1 MPVLRQEVNTGNGAL
16 QIGGTNYQVGV
27 AAPQVQQEQPKVDS
41 RGMAIQGFLN
51 GFLDT
56 FTPAIQEGQQRAA
69 AQGQIDA
76 AQTPDALKGADA
88 ATEKQ
93 NIFMRDAYQ
102 QGYLGAAVRQ
112 NVTDF
117 QAGITAR
124 AQAAGMQ
131 GVSDEDFLASERQQN
146 AKLMNSLGQYMPHMD
161 ANTVSAVAS
170 SLDNGRNSALGIL
183 RKTRLGQAKV
193 NNVRVIEQGS
203 MAAMS
208 NFKSALDAGAT
219 FEQAQHYLTDHAAL
233 IGSNSM
239 LDEKEK
245 NNQLSNFFL
254 STAQNLKD
262 PRQINQLAGVASGVL
277 GVTNPSLMSSLDGQW
292 KRAGSEVNLST
303 ELNLTDRMRAA
314 ASLPAQQRQAEYN
327 NILTAGMQAH
337 RDGYLSEGA
346 AKSLYNEIYKPP
358 TPKAL
363 IASAIENSTI
373 NSGGALS
380 VEAIRAGIPGATES
394 QVQDAVNNAFPNTM
408 EGNAKMLAAGQSGK
422 DPWIIKKA
430 YSRVGTL
437 MTDNLDTLA
446 DLMTESTD
454 DSGNKVYTIPQQ
466 SQQSIVAFSA
476 MYQQADPIQ
485 RSTLMDSIPEK
496 WRGLMKAAIEQDP
509 ENANNNVIDTVKR
522 VTLEERSGMYK
533 DVKRD
538 PPKEALDTSSALRW
552 YQRLPGFDSDSK
564 ESQEAAFGAEL
575 QAEYDRI
582 YQTNKGLLS
591 GKSAKSI
598 NQMLVGNLQARNV
611 PVKAGRFDANITL
624 PAGTS
629 LDSYGAAVGVD
640 GSTYQEALQA
650 TINST
655 MQGLGVNQDN
665 LERVRITPGAG
676 GALSRD
682 FALTVEVKNQ
692 AGITMAQHIALP
704 ANAINAAARD
714 GYAAKQEAARA
725 VGRKQAGPS
734 VATFMNTS
742 HGGQQTM
749 TVTGSNNAGMAP
761 DAFNRMLTNTMRY
774 EGFKGSKSGGSVG
787 FGWHDAS
794 GDAVPDSISVQQ
806 GVAKLK
812 DLYEQRYVPMAK
824 SYLKDAGLSN
834 ATETLPW
841 LADLAYERPA
851 DAKTVATAMG
861 QYTRHEI
868 DYPALIGTLEKL
880 PSFTDAGG
888 SATTQRNV
896 DRHEALQHWAMMS
909 GSRGTDPR
917 QNPVAALSLN

>member
-1 MPVLRQEVNTGNGAL
+1 MPVLRQEVNTGSGAL

-41 RGMAIQGFLN
+41 RGMAIQGFLSN
-51 GFLDT
+51 FLDT

-76 AQTPDALKGADA
+76 AQNPDALKGADSA
-88 ATEKQ
+88 ADKQ

-102 QGYLGAAVRQ
+102 KGYLGAAVRQ
-112 NVTDF
+112 TVTDF
-117 QAGITAR
+117 QSGITSR

-131 GVSDEDFLASERQQN
+131 GVSDDDFLATERQQN

-193 NNVRVIEQGS
+193 NNMRVVEQGS

-208 NFKSALDAGAT
+208 NFTASLDAGAT

-233 IGSNSM
+233 IGSNEM

-245 NNQLSNFFL
+245 RNQLGNLFV

-262 PRQINQLAGVASGVL
+262 PRQINQLAGVASGIL
-277 GVTNPSLMSSLDGQW
+277 GVTDPSVMTQLDSQW

-303 ELNLTDRMRAA
+303 ELNLTDRLNA
-314 ASLPAQQRQAEYN
+314 ASKLPGHQRQAEYN
-327 NILTAGMQAH
+327 NILTAAMVAH
-337 RDGYLSEGA
+337 RDGYLTEGA
-346 AKSLYNEIYKPP
+346 AKSIYTSINKPA

-363 IASAIENSTI
+363 IASAIENSTV
-373 NSGGALS
+373 NSAGALS
-380 VEAIRAGIPGATES
+380 IEGIRAGIPDATES
-394 QVQDAVNNAFPNTM
+394 QVQDAVGNAFPNTL
-408 EGNAKMLAAGQSGK
+408 EGNVKMLAAGQAGK
-422 DPWIIKKA
+422 DPWIIKQA
-430 YSRVGTL
+430 YKRIGTQ
-437 MTDNLDTLA
+437 MTDQLDTLA
-446 DLMTESTD
+446 DLMDESTD
-454 DSGNKVYTIPQQ
+454 DQGNKVYTIPQQ
-466 SQQSIVAFSA
+466 AQQSLVGFSA

-485 RSTLMDSIPEK
+485 RSTLMDSIPDK

-509 ENANNNVIDTVKR
+509 DNANNNVIDTVKR

-533 DVKRD
+533 DVSAK
-538 PPKEALDTSSALRW
+538 PPKDALDTSSALRW
-552 YQRLPGFDSDSK
+552 YQRINPFSTDS
-564 ESQEAAFGAEL
+564 EQSQTAAFGAEL

-582 YQTNKGLLS
+582 YQTDKSLLS

-611 PVKAGRFDANITL
+611 PVSVGRFASNVTL
-624 PAGTS
+624 PAGTN

-640 GSTYQEALQA
+640 GSTYQEALQS
-650 TINST
+650 TIDST
-655 MQGLGVNQDN
+655 LQSLGVNGEN
-665 LERVRITPGAG
+665 MKYVRISPGAG
-676 GALSRD
+676 GALSKD
-682 FALTVEVKNQ
+682 FAMTVEVENQ
-692 AGITMAQHIALP
+692 AGQVIAQHIALP
-704 ANAINAAARD
+704 ASAINAAARD

-774 EGFKGSKSGGSVG
+774 EGFKGNKSNGSVG

-794 GDAVPDSISVQQ
+794 GDAVPSSMSVQE

-824 SYLKDAGLSN
+824 GYLKDAGLD
-834 ATETLPW
+834 APEALPW
-841 LADLAYERPA
+841 LSDLAYERPA
-851 DAKTVATAMG
+851 DAKAVATAMG
-861 QYTRHEI
+861 KYTRHEI
-868 DYPALIGTLEKL
+868 EYPDLIGTLAKL
-880 PSFTDAGG
+880 PSYTDAGG
-888 SATTQRNV
+888 SASTQRNK
-896 DRHEALQHWAMMS
+896 DRYESLQHWAMLS

-917 QNPVAALSLN
+917 QNPVAALYPK

>member
-1 MPVLRQEVNTGNGAL
+1 MPVLRQEVNTGSGAL

-41 RGMAIQGFLN
+41 RGMAIQGFLSN
-51 GFLDT
+51 FLDT
-56 FTPAIQEGQQRAA
+56 FTPALQEGQQRAA

-76 AQTPDALKGADA
+76 SQNPDALKGADSA
-88 ATEKQ
+88 ADKQ

-102 QGYLGAAVRQ
+102 KGYLGAAVRQ
-112 NVTDF
+112 TVTDF
-117 QAGITAR
+117 QSGITSR

-131 GVSDEDFLASERQQN
+131 GVSDDDFLATERQQN

-193 NNVRVIEQGS
+193 NNMRVVEQGS

-208 NFKSALDAGAT
+208 NFTASLDAGAT

-233 IGSNSM
+233 IGSNEM

-245 NNQLSNFFL
+245 RNQLGNLFV

-262 PRQINQLAGVASGVL
+262 PRQINQLAGVASGIL
-277 GVTNPSLMSSLDGQW
+277 GVTDPSVMTQLDSQW

-303 ELNLTDRMRAA
+303 ELNLTDRLNA
-314 ASLPAQQRQAEYN
+314 ASKLPGQQRQAEYN
-327 NILTAGMQAH
+327 NILTAAMQAH
-337 RDGYLSEGA
+337 RDGYLTEGA
-346 AKSLYNEIYKPP
+346 AKSLYTSINKPP

-363 IASAIENSTI
+363 IASAIENSTV
-373 NSGGALS
+373 NSNGALS
-380 VEAIRAGIPGATES
+380 VEAIRAGIPDATQS
-394 QVQDAVNNAFPNTM
+394 QVQDAIGNAFPNTL
-408 EGNAKMLAAGQSGK
+408 EGNVKMLAAGQAGK
-422 DPWIIKKA
+422 DPWIIKQA
-430 YSRVGTL
+430 YSRIGTQ
-437 MTDNLDTLA
+437 MTDQLDTLA
-446 DLMTESTD
+446 NLMDESTD
-454 DSGNKVYTIPQQ
+454 DQGNKVYTIPA
-466 SQQSIVAFSA
+466 SVQQSIVGFSA
-476 MYQQADPIQ
+476 MYQNADAIQ

-496 WRGLMKAAIEQDP
+496 WRGLMQSTIEQDP
-509 ENANNNVIDTVKR
+509 DNVNNNVVDTLKR

-533 DVKRD
+533 DVKAA
-538 PPKEALDTSSALRW
+538 PPKDALDTTAALRW
-552 YQRLPGFDSDSK
+552 YQRINPVSTDSEDS
-564 ESQEAAFGAEL
+564 QRAQFGAQL
-575 QAEYDRI
+575 QAEYDRV
-582 YQTNKGLLS
+582 YQTDKSLLS

-598 NQMLVGNLQARNV
+598 NQMLVGNIQARTV
-611 PVKAGRFDANITL
+611 PVTTGRFASNVVL

-650 TINST
+650 TISST
-655 MQGLGVNQDN
+655 MDSLGIKGDN
-665 LERVRITPGAG
+665 MKNVRITPGAG
-676 GALSRD
+676 GALSKD
-682 FALTVEVKNQ
+682 FAMTVEVENQ
-692 AGITMAQHIALP
+692 AGQLISQHIALP
-704 ANAINAAARD
+704 ASAINAAARD
-714 GYAAKQEAARA
+714 GYVAKQEAARA
-725 VGRKQAGPS
+725 IGRKQAGPS

-774 EGFKGSKSGGSVG
+774 EGFKGSKSNGSVG
-787 FGWHDAS
+787 FGWHAAS
-794 GDAVPDSISVQQ
+794 GDAVPSSMSVQE

-824 SYLKDAGLSN
+824 GYLKDAGLDASE
-834 ATETLPW
+834 ALPW

-851 DAKTVATAMG
+851 DAKAVASAMG

-868 DYPALIGTLEKL
+868 QYPELIKTLEKL
-880 PSFTDAGG
+880 PSYTDAGG
-888 SATTQRNV
+888 SAKTQRNI
-896 DRHEALQHWAMMS
+896 DRYEALQHWAMLS
-909 GSRGTDPR
+909 GSRGTDPS
-917 QNPVAALSLN
+917 QNPVAALYPK